1 MAVITI
7 GFENYSIVGTNPV
20 VASDI
25 VGSDPWG
32 DADSGTYTEVT
43 LSEAIG
49 ITYTDQATA
58 DLVIP
63 TLGTVSDWSVE
74 VDLTATNSGG
84 TGTGLRCEVG
94 LYDTSNAYV
103 CSFFNTASTDG
114 FTAQPS
120 TAGVMETLTLDN
132 IENGDLSTVT
142 ALLAAGGS
150 MRVKR
155 YSRAGGY
162 DPPADYTVR
171 CHRIAFTVT
180 DDSVAATA
188 TAVPH
193 RRIFGRSL

>member
-1 MAVITI
+1 
-7 GFENYSIVGTNPV
+7 
-20 VASDI
+20 
-25 VGSDPWG
+25 
-32 DADSGTYTEVT
+32 
-43 LSEAIG
+43 
-49 ITYTDQATA
+49 
-58 DLVIP
+58 
-63 TLGTVSDWSVE
+63 
-74 VDLTATNSGG
+74 
-84 TGTGLRCEVG
+84 
-94 LYDTSNAYV
+94 
-103 CSFFNTASTDG
+103 
-114 FTAQPS
+114 
-120 TAGVMETLTLDN
+120 VMETLTLDN
-132 IENGDLSTVT
+132 IENGDLSTVA